1 MPIDMSQLSDWIQ
14 RHSSNGPIAIITHK
28 NGDMDT
34 IGSGIVL
41 SSAISADSKTC
52 GIYIGGMAKKML
64 QGADYD
70 FLHIDPNRPAFP
82 RSLAGVIIVDCA
94 SPSQVGFQLPNV
106 PICVVDHHSAASDD
120 WPEETLELIGDYSST
135 AEMIWDWMKS
145 ENLQPSANQA
155 SLLLSAI
162 ISDTGRF
169 KHSRPGCHKRVSE
182 ICELSGINPV
192 DIIEKM
198 ESEDLNHSQRI
209 SIHKA
214 VSRSKISE
222 VGKFMVAITRAGTNE
237 GIVAHALLSSGAHAA
252 FVYKRQTDNVRLSAR
267 ATQTA
272 TKNGINLGKFMEN
285 LANRLGGEGGGH
297 PGAAGWSG
305 MCDEV
310 ELESI
315 IMANLADGVIK

>member
-1 MPIDMSQLSDWIQ
+1 MSIDMSQLSDWIG
-14 RHSSNGPIAIITHK
+14 RHSSEGPIAIITHK

-41 SSAISADSKTC
+41 SSVISADSKTC
-52 GIYIGGMAKKML
+52 GIYIGSMAKRML
-64 QGADYD
+64 QGSDYK

-82 RSLAGVIIVDCA
+82 RTLAGVIIVDCA
-94 SPSQVGFQLPNV
+94 SPSQVGFRLPDV

-120 WPEETLELIGDYSST
+120 WPEETLELIGEYSST
-135 AEMIWDWMKS
+135 AEMIWDWMKT
-145 ENLQPSANQA
+145 ENIQPSPNHG

-169 KHSRPGCHKRVSE
+169 KHSRPGCHRRVSE
-182 ICELSGINPV
+182 ITELTGINPV
-192 DIIEKM
+192 DVIEKM
-198 ESEDLNHSQRI
+198 ESGDLNHSQRI
-209 SIHKA
+209 SIHKS
-214 VSRSKISE
+214 VSRSKLSE
-222 VGKFMVAITRAGTNE
+222 VGQFMVGITSAGTNE
-237 GIVAHALLSSGAHAA
+237 GIVSHALISSGAHIA

-267 ATQTA
+267 ATQIA
-272 TKNGINLGKFMEN
+272 TKNGIHLGKFMEK

-305 MCDEV
+305 ICDEV

-315 IMANLADGVIK
+315 ILANLADGVIK